1 MAQTHIRERRRAPS
15 LAEQQVT
22 DLTLLIQFDA
32 KAALVEHLKDA
43 PQLSVSPLS
52 QPPVLDV
59 SDFDALSC
67 ATRRGSSRVSA
78 VRR

>member
-1 MAQTHIRERRRAPS
+1 MIDVIVDQLTNC
-15 LAEQQVT
+15 LA
-22 DLTLLIQFDA
+22 DGCLDAMTLLSQFDA
-32 KAALVEHLKDA
+32 KAALVEHLKDP
-43 PQLSVSPLS
+43 PQVSVGQLS

-59 SDFDALSC
+59 SDFEAWSC